1 MSNDSTTKSPT
12 VKIGVVSKPYGL
24 EGAFL
29 VNDVSEKPRSLR
41 QGAFVLLG
49 YSEKFAKRHT
59 VEFSQC
65 TFNKY
70 IVRLKEFST
79 PESIDQIKEF
89 GIFASVDD
97 LVRISEEDYFEHE
110 LVGCNVYTIHNNLKI
125 GTFSHSETYPSNEIW
140 YIENEQ
146 YFLPIPAVPSI
157 VKKVDIKKKRIYIAM
172 IPGLMD
178 LKEPK

>member
-1 MSNDSTTKSPT
+1 MSNDKVSLPPT

-29 VNDVSEKPRSLR
+29 VNDVQDKPRSLR

-49 YSEKFAKRHT
+49 YSEKFSKKYT
-59 VEFSQC
+59 VVHSQC

-70 IVRLKEFST
+70 ILQLKEFST
-79 PESIDQIKEF
+79 PESIEQIKEF
-89 GIFASVDD
+89 GIFASVED
-97 LVRISEEDYFEHE
+97 LVRTSEKDYFEHE
-110 LVGCNVYTIHNNLKI
+110 LVGCSVYTMHNNVKI
-125 GTFSHSETYPSNEIW
+125 GTFSHSEAYPSNEIW
-140 YIENEQ
+140 YIENEK

-157 VKKVDIKKKRIYIAM
+157 VKKVDVIKKRIYIAM